1 MLLGTLVQTIVL
13 LFITLRTDWEKQVSW
28 LTVCLVLYLA
38 MLFAI
43 FIDNTLTGR
52 RLRDILNYS
61 FIPICRWWLLKRD
74 WRDGTWKRTEDCRA
88 LGAILEP
95 ALQSGP
101 LWVHKK
107 NIWSALEIPW
117 QTHIFSVLTI
127 SGTKWGDFSLSRKC
141 VHFLKPS
148 NEIHCQQ

>member
-52 RLRDILNYS
+52 RLHDILNYS
-61 FIPICRWWLLKRD
+61 FIPICRW
-74 WRDGTWKRTEDCRA
+74 
-88 LGAILEP
+88 
-95 ALQSGP
+95 
-101 LWVHKK
+101 
-107 NIWSALEIPW
+107 
-117 QTHIFSVLTI
+117 
-127 SGTKWGDFSLSRKC
+127 
-141 VHFLKPS
+141 
-148 NEIHCQQ
+148 

>member
-52 RLRDILNYS
+52 RVCDLLIYS
-61 FIPICRWWLLKRD
+61 FIPICRW
-74 WRDGTWKRTEDCRA
+74 
-88 LGAILEP
+88 
-95 ALQSGP
+95 
-101 LWVHKK
+101 
-107 NIWSALEIPW
+107 
-117 QTHIFSVLTI
+117 
-127 SGTKWGDFSLSRKC
+127 
-141 VHFLKPS
+141 
-148 NEIHCQQ
+148 

>member
-61 FIPICRWWLLKRD
+61 FIPICRW
-74 WRDGTWKRTEDCRA
+74 
-88 LGAILEP
+88 
-95 ALQSGP
+95 
-101 LWVHKK
+101 
-107 NIWSALEIPW
+107 
-117 QTHIFSVLTI
+117 
-127 SGTKWGDFSLSRKC
+127 
-141 VHFLKPS
+141 
-148 NEIHCQQ
+148 